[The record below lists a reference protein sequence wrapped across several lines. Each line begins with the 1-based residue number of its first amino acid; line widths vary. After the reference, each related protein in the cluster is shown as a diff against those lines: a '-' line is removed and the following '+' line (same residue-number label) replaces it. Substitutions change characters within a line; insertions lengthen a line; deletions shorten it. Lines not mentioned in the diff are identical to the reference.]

1 MESWER
7 LGGGAPGGSRE
18 TCLIC
23 ADGAS
28 PWSARAESH
37 HLGANAACL
46 PNNRL
51 CPTWCCAEERWFGTP
66 RGRPSD
72 PRRGLNPIFFFCS
85 ATKTLRY
92 GCWSAHVPAWC
103 RPPPTLKKLKRYS
116 TDVWLIG
123 RSVSKRLRS
132 DLVTKQAA
140 MRGFSRGRWQ
150 IESTLKMAPNGI
162 SSF

>member
-1 MESWER
+1 MWGELGKTGGR
-7 LGGGAPGGSRE
+7 GGGAPGGSRE

-37 HLGANAACL
+37 RLGANAACL

-51 CPTWCCAEERWFGTP
+51 CPTWCRAEERWFGTMP
-66 RGRPSD
+66 GTPVWS
-72 PRRGLNPIFFFCS
+72 PAWPEPPFFFFFFLFCYQNPYHT
-85 ATKTLRY
+85 AA
-92 GCWSAHVPAWC
+92 GAHMSPAWC

-123 RSVSKRLRS
+123 RSVSKHSRS

-140 MRGFSRGRWQ
+140 MRGFSRAGGR
-150 IESTLKMAPNGI
+150 
-162 SSF
+162 